1 MHAFTV
7 GFGLGFFVA
16 LQLGPLSLYLIRS
29 TLRNGW
35 EVGLAIAAGI
45 AVIDLAYATL
55 GAAGAAPLLAIG
67 PLDVILGLVGAAVLV
82 LLGAR
87 TLWSAFRIRL
97 GESAEPVSPRRGF
110 LTALSATASNP
121 LTIASWAAIF
131 SAASAAGAA
140 GSVPSAVLLIAG
152 VGAWS
157 SAASERA
164 ASRRDSAARV
174 WSSATPRSVWAWV
187 RSIHATPLSTNAVA
201 RAIETAAM
209 SRRWRLFACVRDGP
223 G

>member
-1 MHAFTV
+1 VHAFTV

-45 AVIDLAYATL
+45 AVIDLAYAAL

-67 PLDVILGLVGAAVLV
+67 PLDTILGLLGAAVLL

-87 TLWSAFRIRL
+87 TLRSAFRIRL
-97 GESAEPVSPRRGF
+97 GDGAEPVSPRRGF

-140 GSVPSAVLLIAG
+140 DSIPGAVLLILG
-152 VGAWS
+152 VGVGSLTWDVTLATGT
-157 SAASERA
+157 ALVGRA
-164 ASRRDSAARV
+164 AGERLLRV
-174 WSSATPRSVWAWV
+174 VDLVAGIGLIVFGVLLAHSV
-187 RSIHATPLSTNAVA
+187 LS
-201 RAIETAAM
+201 
-209 SRRWRLFACVRDGP
+209 D
-223 G
+223 

>member
-45 AVIDLAYATL
+45 AVIDLAYAAL

-67 PLDVILGLVGAAVLV
+67 PLDVVLGLLGAAVLI

-97 GESAEPVSPRRGF
+97 GEPGGPVSPKRGF

-131 SAASAAGAA
+131 SAASASGAA

-152 VGAWS
+152 VGLGSLTWDVAL
-157 SAASERA
+157 ATGTALAGRA
-164 ASRRDSAARV
+164 AGEGLLQIVDVVAGVGLICFGAAL
-174 WSSATPRSVWAWV
+174 AFSV
-187 RSIHATPLSTNAVA
+187 LSN
-201 RAIETAAM
+201 
-209 SRRWRLFACVRDGP
+209 
-223 G
+223 

>member
-1 MHAFTV
+1 VHAFTV

-35 EVGLAIAAGI
+35 EVGLAI
-45 AVIDLAYATL
+45 
-55 GAAGAAPLLAIG
+55 G
-67 PLDVILGLVGAAVLV
+67 PLDTILGLLGAAVLL

-87 TLWSAFRIRL
+87 TLRSAFRIRL
-97 GESAEPVSPRRGF
+97 GDGAEPVSPRRGF

-140 GSVPSAVLLIAG
+140 DSIPGAVLLILG
-152 VGAWS
+152 VGIGSLTWDVTLATGTALVGR
-157 SAASERA
+157 SAGERLL
-164 ASRRDSAARV
+164 RV
-174 WSSATPRSVWAWV
+174 VDLVAGIGLIVFGVLLAHSV
-187 RSIHATPLSTNAVA
+187 LS
-201 RAIETAAM
+201 
-209 SRRWRLFACVRDGP
+209 D
-223 G
+223 

>member
-1 MHAFTV
+1 VHAFSV

-35 EVGLAIAAGI
+35 KVGLAIASGI

-67 PLDVILGLVGAAVLV
+67 PLDVILGLLGAAVLV

-87 TLWSAFRIRL
+87 TLRSAFRIRL
-97 GESAEPVSPRRGF
+97 VEGAEPISPRRGF

-140 GSVPSAVLLIAG
+140 GSVPSATLLIAG
-152 VGAWS
+152 VGLGSLTWDVTLATGT
-157 SAASERA
+157 ALVGRTAGERLL
-164 ASRRDSAARV
+164 RV
-174 WSSATPRSVWAWV
+174 VDLVAGIGLIAFGVALAYSV
-187 RSIHATPLSTNAVA
+187 LSN
-201 RAIETAAM
+201 
-209 SRRWRLFACVRDGP
+209 
-223 G
+223 